1 MIQSSLIVLL
11 LKQRARYLIRCRS
24 KLAQTQHALHTTYP
38 AKDTHTIHTM
48 TSSNKFNTTGAATS
62 SGPMQRPNAPGNKAA
77 ASSASC
83 LCCHTSEKLEYLD
96 YDYTKDDIRN
106 TNKTA
111 KPQPYPR
118 IRERGEYYID
128 TFNDQPWACTFGTG
142 EHVR

>member
-1 MIQSSLIVLL
+1 MIDSVESDSFVVGAESALPYPLL
-11 LKQRARYLIRCRS
+11 QQTRTNTARATYYIPCKR
-24 KLAQTQHALHTTYP
+24 HT
-38 AKDTHTIHTM
+38 HTM
-48 TSSNKFNTTGAATS
+48 TSSNKFNTAGADTS
-62 SGPMQRPNAPGNKAA
+62 SGPVQRPNAPGNKAT